1 MAAAAGAN
9 ISNMKS
15 NLIKPSPSLPLLLA
29 KQSPPISSSQ
39 QLNVGQSGHCSYQ
52 MGDTGTRKI
61 KENPRYGMKG
71 NFGGVNYLKFSANK
85 VVKKLLKRETKYQ
98 PKGMV

>member
-1 MAAAAGAN
+1 
-9 ISNMKS
+9 
-15 NLIKPSPSLPLLLA
+15 
-29 KQSPPISSSQ
+29 
-39 QLNVGQSGHCSYQ
+39 
-52 MGDTGTRKI
+52 MGDAGTRKI